1 MMSIKQI
8 SRNKGGYGVKQSRRD
23 ILKLGAITIAGVTIP
38 LTAFEL
44 LTPEALASTKKH
56 GTGKRWGFVVNAT
69 KCVGCGMCVKAC
81 KNENEIP
88 MDVKVSR
95 TWVERY
101 IQLKDGEVIIDS
113 PEEARNGFIKNDP
126 SGRTIKEEDISKGFF
141 VPKLCNQCEKPSCV
155 QVCPVGA
162 TYKTEDGVV
171 LVDRTWCIGCA
182 YCIQNCPYGARF
194 IHPVHNVA
202 EKCTFCYHRITKGL
216 NSACMD
222 ACAFGAR
229 KIGDIN
235 DPNSEVHK
243 LINSNRVMVLKPE
256 YGNEPMVFYIGLD
269 HIVR

>member
-1 MMSIKQI
+1 MSIKQI

-44 LTPEALASTKKH
+44 LTPEALASTKKEH

-81 KNENEIP
+81 KTENEVP
-88 MDVKVSR
+88 MDIKVSR

-126 SGRTIKEEDISKGFF
+126 RGRTIKEEDISKGFF

-182 YCIQNCPYGARF
+182 YCVQNCPYGARF
-194 IHPVHNVA
+194 IHPVHMVA
-202 EKCTFCYHRITKGL
+202 EKCTFCYHRITKGM

-235 DPNSEVHK
+235 DPNSEVYK